1 MCDRQEQ
8 LIGFLYNELGP
19 ADTHAFRQHLDACG
33 ECRDELSDLR
43 ATRGQI
49 AAWTPPEPD
58 LGFHLVRG
66 AAAAPA
72 PPPARVFGI
81 SPAWGLAA
89 AAILV
94 MAIGAAIAN
103 LEVRVG
109 SGEGLVIRTGWGR
122 TLASGAATQSADTGV
137 QPVDW
142 KQQAQQLDQR
152 LREIEQV
159 LARDRAGSVQN
170 AAASGMSEED
180 VLQRVRDVV
189 GRSETRQQRMLAAGL
204 AGITRDFNAQR
215 RIDLAAIDQGFMR
228 LQNTSGAEARQA
240 RELVQ
245 KMNRYMSTS
254 LQTK

>member
-1 MCDRQEQ
+1 M
-8 LIGFLYNELGP
+8 
-19 ADTHAFRQHLDACG
+19 
-33 ECRDELSDLR
+33 
-43 ATRGQI
+43 
-49 AAWTPPEPD
+49 
-58 LGFHLVRG
+58 
-66 AAAAPA
+66 
-72 PPPARVFGI
+72 
-81 SPAWGLAA
+81 
-89 AAILV
+89 
-94 MAIGAAIAN
+94 
-103 LEVRVG
+103 
-109 SGEGLVIRTGWGR
+109 
-122 TLASGAATQSADTGV
+122 
-137 QPVDW
+137 
-142 KQQAQQLDQR
+142 
-152 LREIEQV
+152 